1 MFRETIL
8 SLGTGTVWL
17 CFVVC
22 LLVILFTG
30 AKLCRYGDI
39 IGHRTGLGGA
49 WVGLVLLAGVTS
61 LPELVTGLSAIVVVE
76 APDLA
81 VSSVLG
87 SCVYNL
93 LIIAVLDFIYRP
105 GTIYGGIQ
113 HGHSLSAGFGVVLL
127 GAAASAIFLQNQPV
141 GPIAIGHIGPYTIAA
156 PIIYVIAMRSIF
168 HFERRVDDVVV
179 IVGLSE
185 RDAEVS
191 GAAHL
196 SLRQVFLFFLLN
208 AAALVI
214 TAIELPLIGEALAQ
228 RMGWEETFVGTVF
241 LALVTSVPEIV
252 ISVQAV
258 MIGAVDL
265 AIGGVLGSNLFDLV
279 ILAVEDLVYTQGPI
293 LEAASPE
300 NVLTAIAALTMTGI
314 AIVGLCSRPKARAFR
329 LFGWASLGL
338 VVVGVFAAVVLL
350 LLSG

>member
-17 CFVVC
+17 CFVVS

-30 AKLCRYGDI
+30 AKLSRYGDI
-39 IGHRTGLGGA
+39 ISHRTGLGGA
-49 WVGLVLLAGVTS
+49 WIGLVLLAGVTS
-61 LPELVTGLSAIVVVE
+61 LPELVTGVSAIVVVE

-93 LIIAVLDFIYRP
+93 LIIAILDFIYRP

-113 HGHSLSAGFGVVLL
+113 HGHSLSAGFGVILL

-156 PIIYVIAMRSIF
+156 PIIYLIAMRSIL

-185 RDAEVS
+185 RDTEAS

-196 SLRQVFLFFLLN
+196 SLRQVFFFFLMN
-208 AAALVI
+208 AAVLVI

-279 ILAVEDLVYTQGPI
+279 ILAIEDLVYTQGPI
-293 LEAASPE
+293 LGAASPD

-314 AIVGLCSRPKARAFR
+314 AIVGLCSRPKARVFR
-329 LFGWASLGL
+329 LVGWASLGL
-338 VVVGVFAAVVLL
+338 LAVGIFAGMVLL
-350 LLSG
+350 LVSG

>member
-1 MFRETIL
+1 
-8 SLGTGTVWL
+8 
-17 CFVVC
+17 
-22 LLVILFTG
+22 
-30 AKLCRYGDI
+30 
-39 IGHRTGLGGA
+39 
-49 WVGLVLLAGVTS
+49 
-61 LPELVTGLSAIVVVE
+61 
-76 APDLA
+76 
-81 VSSVLG
+81 
-87 SCVYNL
+87 
-93 LIIAVLDFIYRP
+93 
-105 GTIYGGIQ
+105 
-113 HGHSLSAGFGVVLL
+113 
-127 GAAASAIFLQNQPV
+127 
-141 GPIAIGHIGPYTIAA
+141 
-156 PIIYVIAMRSIF
+156 
-168 HFERRVDDVVV
+168 
-179 IVGLSE
+179 
-185 RDAEVS
+185 
-191 GAAHL
+191 
-196 SLRQVFLFFLLN
+196 LRQVFLFFLLN